1 MASYDLPGQRCV
13 PRRQSINPSYL
24 PVQLTRF
31 ERLRQ
36 SDFGLIIVAT
46 RADLPFC
53 GIDHGCALDV
63 ALDLIQTVGGCGVP
77 REVAVKGVD
86 VGLGVL

>member
-36 SDFGLIIVAT
+36 SDFGLIIVA
-46 RADLPFC
+46 L
-53 GIDHGCALDV
+53 V
-63 ALDLIQTVGGCGVP
+63 LICLF
-77 REVAVKGVD
+77 
-86 VGLGVL
+86 VGLITVVRWMLRLI